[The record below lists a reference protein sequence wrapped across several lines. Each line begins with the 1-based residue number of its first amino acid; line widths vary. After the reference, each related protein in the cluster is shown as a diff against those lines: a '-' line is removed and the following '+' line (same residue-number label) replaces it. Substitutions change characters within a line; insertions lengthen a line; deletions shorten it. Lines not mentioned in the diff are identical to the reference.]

1 MPRVASTS
9 KSSAI
14 AQVVVTESE
23 RVEAARMMADLAT
36 TLPAC
41 GSLHWNHSLEGTN
54 MAQRTLTILSD
65 DLDGK
70 EGKDIATVT
79 FAFDG
84 STYEIDLSKKNR
96 AAFEKALSPYIDA
109 ARKTTSA
116 PRRSTK
122 KSIPRATP
130 EDREW
135 LRSNGFP
142 NVKDRGRLPGEAIEA
157 LRAR

>member
-1 MPRVASTS
+1 
-9 KSSAI
+9 
-14 AQVVVTESE
+14 
-23 RVEAARMMADLAT
+23 
-36 TLPAC
+36 
-41 GSLHWNHSLEGTN
+41 
-54 MAQRTLTILSD
+54 MAQRTITILSD

-70 EGKDIATVT
+70 EGRDITTVT
-79 FAFDG
+79 FGCDG

-96 AAFEKALSPYIDA
+96 TGLEKALAPYIDA

-122 KSIPRATP
+122 KSSPPATP

-142 NVKDRGRLPGEAIEA
+142 NVKDRGRLPAEAIEA
-157 LRAR
+157 LRNR

>member
-1 MPRVASTS
+1 
-9 KSSAI
+9 
-14 AQVVVTESE
+14 
-23 RVEAARMMADLAT
+23 MADLAT
-36 TLPAC
+36 PLPAC
-41 GSLHWNHSLEGTN
+41 GSLHWNASVKGTN

-79 FAFDG
+79 FGFDS

-96 AAFEKALSPYIDA
+96 AGLEKALAPYIDA
-109 ARKTTSA
+109 ARKTASA

-122 KSIPRATP
+122 RSSPRVTP

-142 NVKDRGRLPGEAIEA
+142 NVKDRGRLPGEAIEV

>member
-1 MPRVASTS
+1 
-9 KSSAI
+9 
-14 AQVVVTESE
+14 
-23 RVEAARMMADLAT
+23 
-36 TLPAC
+36 
-41 GSLHWNHSLEGTN
+41 

-79 FAFDG
+79 FGFDG
-84 STYEIDLSKKNR
+84 STYEIDLSKKNL
-96 AAFEKALSPYIDA
+96 AGLEKALAPYIDA

-116 PRRSTK
+116 PRRSAK
-122 KSIPRATP
+122 KSSPRVTA

>member
-1 MPRVASTS
+1 
-9 KSSAI
+9 
-14 AQVVVTESE
+14 
-23 RVEAARMMADLAT
+23 
-36 TLPAC
+36 
-41 GSLHWNHSLEGTN
+41 
-54 MAQRTLTILSD
+54 MAQRTVTILSD

-70 EGKDIATVT
+70 EGRDIATV
-79 FAFDG
+79 AFGYDG

-96 AAFEKALSPYIDA
+96 AALEKVLSPYIDA

-116 PRRSTK
+116 PRRSAK
-122 KSIPRATP
+122 RSSMRATP

-157 LRAR
+157 LRNR

>member
-1 MPRVASTS
+1 
-9 KSSAI
+9 
-14 AQVVVTESE
+14 
-23 RVEAARMMADLAT
+23 
-36 TLPAC
+36 
-41 GSLHWNHSLEGTN
+41 
-54 MAQRTLTILSD
+54 MAQRTVTILSD

-70 EGKDIATVT
+70 EGRDIATVT
-79 FAFDG
+79 FGYDG

-96 AAFEKALSPYIDA
+96 TALEKSLSPYIDA

-116 PRRSTK
+116 PRRSSK
-122 KSIPRATP
+122 KSSPRATP

-157 LRAR
+157 LRSR

>member
-1 MPRVASTS
+1 
-9 KSSAI
+9 
-14 AQVVVTESE
+14 
-23 RVEAARMMADLAT
+23 
-36 TLPAC
+36 
-41 GSLHWNHSLEGTN
+41 